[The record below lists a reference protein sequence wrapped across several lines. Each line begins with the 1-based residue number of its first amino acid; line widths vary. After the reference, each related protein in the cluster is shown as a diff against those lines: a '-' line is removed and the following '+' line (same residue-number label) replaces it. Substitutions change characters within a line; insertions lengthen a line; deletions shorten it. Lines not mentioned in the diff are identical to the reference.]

1 MKVENRL
8 VLILVLGLGTKSF
21 AQNSDENIGWQYSL
35 YPLGEEHTT
44 ISRSKLYGGFTNRF
58 NKINLK
64 HTLRFE
70 ADQLYLPIE
79 YSENENSTSSIYD
92 FSYAMDLN
100 YALSEFLEFH
110 FELEPTITSNL
121 KNSISSEDLFFY
133 GRAFARI
140 KGEVATKPFYVNVG
154 VAYSRDLGEPEVLP
168 VLTFSSRISEKL
180 FFKLGFP
187 ESEISYLWGSYGTL
201 SAGLK
206 YEGKYVNLS
215 SPINLEENEPANKLK
230 WEWSSLNVNYSY
242 ELNKLWSFEFG
253 VGYLLKNNFSLRN
266 ENEKTISTF
275 KLDPSPFLSSGIKLK
290 FN

>member
-1 MKVENRL
+1 MENRL

-21 AQNSDENIGWQYSL
+21 AQASDRNIGWQYSI

-64 HTLRFE
+64 HAIGFE
-70 ADQLYLPIE
+70 ADQLYLPFE
-79 YSENENSTSSIYD
+79 YSQNENGTSSIYD

-100 YALSEFLEFH
+100 YVLSEFLEFH
-110 FELEPTITSNL
+110 FELEPTLTSNL

-140 KGEVATKPFYVNVG
+140 KGEVAHKPFYFNVG

-168 VLTFSSRISEKL
+168 VLTFSSRISEKFIL
-180 FFKLGFP
+180 KLGFP
-187 ESEISYLWGSYGTL
+187 ETKISYLWDSYGTL

-206 YEGKYVNLS
+206 YQGKYVNLS
-215 SPINLEENEPANKLK
+215 TPIYIEENQAANKLI
-230 WEWSSLNVNYSY
+230 WEWTSLNVNYSY
-242 ELNKLWSFEFG
+242 ELNKLWSFDFG

-266 ENEKTISTF
+266 VNEKRISSF
-275 KLDPSPFLSSGIKLK
+275 ELDPSPFLSSGINLK